1 MAGNPSQAANRA
13 PLEKIRQVSAVIN
26 PLAGSVPDDARARLD
41 AVLSEF
47 SVPVRYEIM
56 DHDCEAACERAR
68 AHGSDAIIVWGG
80 DGTLAC
86 ALNTLG
92 PDSPPILP
100 LAGGTMN
107 MLPKIVHDEAE
118 DREACLRR
126 VLRAPTVLELAAGE
140 VEGHRFY
147 VGALLGGLTRLAAPR
162 EALRKADIVRAVAEF
177 TESNAFGLDTPMHY
191 HIDPDGTANGSDQA
205 QALGIFLSDDPAR
218 PGFDV
223 LAAAPENLFDL
234 AYTGLTG
241 LLDDWRRA
249 AGVERVSARTVT
261 VDALASTG
269 LEATLDGEPV
279 TLARNAKFELI
290 EGAAR
295 LLAARKA

>member
-1 MAGNPSQAANRA
+1 MGGISPA
-13 PLEKIRQVSAVIN
+13 PEIRQVSAVIN
-26 PLAGSVPDDARARLD
+26 PLAGSVPEDSKARLQAVFD
-41 AVLSEF
+41 ALGIKARF
-47 SVPVRYEIM
+47 EIM
-56 DHDCEAACERAR
+56 DRDCEEACERAR
-68 AHGSDAIIVWGG
+68 GHDSDAVIVWGG

-92 PDSPPILP
+92 PGGPPILP

-107 MLPKIVHDEAE
+107 MLPRMVHDQVDDIA
-118 DREACLRR
+118 ACLHA
-126 VLRAPTVLELAAGE
+126 VLEDPRIIELAAGE
-140 VEGHRFY
+140 VEDQRFY
-147 VGALLGGLTRLAAPR
+147 VGALLGGLTRLAGPR
-162 EALRKADIVRAVAEF
+162 ESLRKADIMKAVTEF
-177 TESNAFGLDTPMHY
+177 GEADAFSLDTPMRY
-191 HIDPDGTANGSDQA
+191 VPSPEPGATA
-205 QALGIFLSDDPAR
+205 QALGIFLSEHPGK
-218 PGFDV
+218 PGFEI

-261 VDALASTG
+261 VDALESTG